1 METRRWAQA
10 RWPSAPACLA
20 AAVFTTATLQS
31 PPAATL
37 DYGGTAAQ
45 TLGGGVGG
53 SGAFTQSA
61 GLLTL
66 TGNNTFSGSFSQTAG
81 TLQFVSGQLSPATF
95 NILGTFIYSGGTTSS
110 RLING
115 GTSIFESSFFPGGG
129 IENDGFFAVPAGITV
144 GVHSGGMAHIDN
156 EATITLAGGT
166 LAGGPAFGSGGPILN
181 NGLITGYGALT
192 SGVGITNNAQV
203 VQSGGNLTIST
214 GTSTMTNAGAISL
227 VSGYQLRLTSGTL
240 LNSGNINLNSSTI
253 AGSGLV
259 DNTSG
264 VVTGPGTITAP
275 FQNSGELVVPTGP
288 TNVTQPF
295 VNTNAIVLGGLG
307 ANLTGGS
314 ISNSGFIEGAGVVA
328 SAVNNVGTIEPINGT
343 LVFSGSVQNSAAGL
357 IQPTAGSQITV
368 SLGLAANY
376 GTINLT
382 GGVFD
387 NNSFALSNSGEISGY
402 GTLRTGGLTNH
413 ATITLTGATSTVNGP
428 VTNASGEASAFP
440 TIRRSSLAQSSTT
453 ASSRRPER
461 RSPGRAASPI
471 TQSISA
477 IRPSTTS
484 AVLPTTPGAC

>member
-1 METRRWAQA
+1 M
-10 RWPSAPACLA
+10 
-20 AAVFTTATLQS
+20 
-31 PPAATL
+31 
-37 DYGGTAAQ
+37 
-45 TLGGGVGG
+45 
-53 SGAFTQSA
+53 
-61 GLLTL
+61 
-66 TGNNTFSGSFSQTAG
+66 
-81 TLQFVSGQLSPATF
+81 
-95 NILGTFIYSGGTTSS
+95 
-110 RLING
+110 
-115 GTSIFESSFFPGGG
+115 
-129 IENDGFFAVPAGITV
+129 
-144 GVHSGGMAHIDN
+144 
-156 EATITLAGGT
+156 
-166 LAGGPAFGSGGPILN
+166 
-181 NGLITGYGALT
+181 
-192 SGVGITNNAQV
+192 
-203 VQSGGNLTIST
+203 
-214 GTSTMTNAGAISL
+214 
-227 VSGYQLRLTSGTL
+227 SGYQLRLTSGTL

-428 VTNASGEASAFP
+428 VTNASGGSISVSYNPAIFTGAVVNNGFVKSTGTTVTWAGGFTNNAIYLSDPAVNYFSSLANDAGGLLKGGNGDQFIVTGPFTNAGQIDLGGASTMVVQSGAGL
-440 TIRRSSLAQSSTT
+440 LAQSSGTLEMGT
-453 ASSRRPER
+453 AATLSAGTVAIDGGTLLADGPGGEITANLVYGSSSASSYQGVLAGVGNSLTVDNPLAKLVLSGSGNTYAAGTFVMAGELVVS
-461 RSPGRAASPI
+461 SPGGIESGTALDIGNDLAAFG
-471 TQSISA
+471 A
-477 IRPSTTS
+477 IVPAEI
-484 AVLPTTPGAC
+484 AVQPLAPVPEPGALALLAACAGGAAVYQRLCSRRKNRRLGSFAANGQGCF